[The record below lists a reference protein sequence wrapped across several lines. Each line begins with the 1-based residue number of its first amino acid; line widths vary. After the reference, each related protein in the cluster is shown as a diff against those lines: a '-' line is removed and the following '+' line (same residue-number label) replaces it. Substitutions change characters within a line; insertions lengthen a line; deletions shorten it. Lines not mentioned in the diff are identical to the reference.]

1 VRRAWILSFLL
12 FSAVRPGRAQE
23 HSVGGHA
30 GFVFPLVARAG
41 DVTTTINDVFVVG
54 MPVGISV
61 KGSGRMFF
69 DFEFVPLVRDRP
81 RLVTLTVHPGLIW
94 RLGHGWGVGMR
105 AAFDV
110 NTSQVGFTPLINK
123 SWPIE
128 HSFFKSYFAEADFVV
143 RFNRPIVGPSTNLF
157 AFALHFGVGF

>member
-1 VRRAWILSFLL
+1 MRKAWILPVLL
-12 FSAVRPGRAQE
+12 FSGVQSILAQE

-61 KGSGRMFF
+61 KGTGRMFF
-69 DFEFVPLVRDRP
+69 DLEFVPLARDRP

-110 NTSQVGFTPLINK
+110 NTSQVG
-123 SWPIE
+123 
-128 HSFFKSYFAEADFVV
+128 
-143 RFNRPIVGPSTNLF
+143 
-157 AFALHFGVGF
+157 